1 MTLINK
7 LNLLNNASETNKNN
21 RFVLALFIITI
32 LFQDTGLKFIWSLE
46 SISRIVNIL
55 VLVLLLVYAI
65 KVISTYNYPKKIWYY
80 YLFPGI
86 LIFAGMFLNISLNV
100 LSTLKLVS
108 FFGLTIPW
116 LTYLIV
122 PVLIKKDV
130 INTSTLWRYFYY
142 FLLWANLLG
151 ILDYVLMSYGLS
163 NLRILETPYGVF
175 LGGNFSLLHM
185 IEDGTPH
192 YRYYSCFTEP
202 GSLAMMLLPAI
213 TYAFFNKKYVGLI
226 IFLTAFFL
234 TDSLGGIIGLI
245 MLAAII
251 SLVLFNRRKKYLLYT
266 ILAFF
271 TTLLLLWIN
280 LGDSIIKQYE
290 EKGNS
295 ATIREENFTKTITN
309 LPVLIIDHPLGLKL
323 ETETGYFEKNKIYVG
338 SNFSPGTFMQYG
350 GILALIGYL
359 ACLLVSLIISL
370 TSIARN
376 NLSMEGKVVFSSI
389 IVLFPFIFQR
399 TTIWESSLFAL
410 LFAPSILRVLGKNPG
425 LR

>member
-1 MTLINK
+1 MPLINK

-46 SISRIVNIL
+46 SIARIVNIL

-86 LIFAGMFLNISLNV
+86 LIFSGMFLNISLNV
-100 LSTLKLVS
+100 LSNLKLVS

-116 LTYLIV
+116 LTYLII
-122 PVLIKKDV
+122 PVLIKKKS
-130 INTSTLWRYFYY
+130 INSKTLWLYY
-142 FLLWANLLG
+142 YYVMLWANILG

-163 NLRILETPYGVF
+163 NLRVLATPNGVF
-175 LGGNFSLLHM
+175 LGGYFSLLHM
-185 IEDGTPH
+185 LEDGTAH
-192 YRYYSCFTEP
+192 YRYYACFMEP

-251 SLVLFNRRKKYLLYT
+251 SFVLFNRRKKYLVYA
-266 ILAFF
+266 ILALF
-271 TTLLLLWIN
+271 TIVLLLWIN

-290 EKGNS
+290 EKDSS

-323 ETETGYFEKNKIYVG
+323 ATETESFEKNKIYVG
-338 SNFSPGTFMQYG
+338 SNFAPATYLQYG
-350 GILALIGYL
+350 GIIASVGYL
-359 ACLLVSLIISL
+359 ICILVSLTVSL
-370 TSIARN
+370 KSIVRYD
-376 NLSMEGKVVFSSI
+376 LSMEEKAVFSSI

-399 TTIWESSLFAL
+399 TTIWESALFAL
-410 LFAPSILRVLGKNPG
+410 LFAPSILKVIGNESG
-425 LR
+425 I